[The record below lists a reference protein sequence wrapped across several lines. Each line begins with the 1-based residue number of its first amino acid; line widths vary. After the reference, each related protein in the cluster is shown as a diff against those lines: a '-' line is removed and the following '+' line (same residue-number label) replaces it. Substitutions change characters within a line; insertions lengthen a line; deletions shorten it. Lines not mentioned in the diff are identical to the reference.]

1 MNTSMNSN
9 PTMQIAIPCLVMVL
23 ALAGCSSGK
32 GEGSPPPETDAMT
45 ESVRRI
51 DEIRSQVGAGAG
63 SRNRLD
69 ELEEIRVPAA
79 EAWLD
84 RPLEARYRE
93 LRADHA
99 VRALAQGRPVRFELD
114 IEVAQE
120 IPFARRD
127 RSARTV
133 REHLDSVAAQADWSW
148 RIDRGVVMVEDIE
161 TRRFPLSSPPGTY
174 EAGLGLRNLNETG
187 GSTADNRMSLKL
199 DPYAEEIVAQV
210 MNVLGLGGG
219 GAGGAGP
226 VSGDPAEGE
235 GDGDGAGAARL
246 PFHDSTVDPRTA
258 VTVSPSANLLTVTA
272 RPNAMRKVE
281 AQMAAFDR
289 AASRVVQIS
298 LSLIEVDFRDGAKRN
313 LALNLIRRSSEL
325 PLNLLLGSSYPGV
338 LPGADGN
345 SAFVLGGSIVEE
357 GGAAVGGGYADAG
370 KRATG
375 STAVVQWLDTLG
387 DATIAWENTFGVINN
402 RIASV
407 DLTRTE
413 QFVSSITRE
422 AVEGTDQLSTEIEFD
437 DLRTGMVVH
446 LQPTARTDGRI
457 TLTLG
462 FSRSALVGRTP
473 YNYGDVQGQT
483 HTTDDFNHSISISLK
498 DGEPFLLSSLTE
510 SQTRREKSRIPF
522 WGRFGLG
529 TGNTRSSR
537 EREMVMMVTATV
549 VGS

>member
-1 MNTSMNSN
+1 MNSN
-9 PTMQIAIPCLVMVL
+9 TSSQIAILCLVPIL
-23 ALAGCSSGK
+23 ALSGCSSGK

-51 DEIRSQVGAGAG
+51 DEIRSQVGAGSEARG
-63 SRNRLD
+63 GLD
-69 ELEEIRVPAA
+69 ELEQIRVPAA

-84 RPLEARYRE
+84 RPVKAHYRE

-99 VRALAQGRPVRFELD
+99 IRALAQDRPVRFELD

-120 IPFARRD
+120 IPIARRD
-127 RSARTV
+127 RSARTI

-187 GSTADNRMSLKL
+187 GSTADNRMNLKL

-210 MNVLGLGGG
+210 KNVLGIGEGS
-219 GAGGAGP
+219 AGGAVP
-226 VSGDPAEGE
+226 LSGDSAEE
-235 GDGDGAGAARL
+235 DEAGPSRL
-246 PFHDSTVDPRTA
+246 PFHDGAVDPRTA

-289 AASRVVQIS
+289 AASRVVRIS
-298 LSLIEVDFRDGAKRN
+298 LSLIEVDFRDGSKRD

-325 PLNLLLGSSYPGV
+325 PLNLLLGSSTAAV
-338 LPGADGN
+338 LPGADSN
-345 SAFVLGGSIVEE
+345 SAFVLGGSIVDE
-357 GGAAVGGGYADAG
+357 GGAAIGVGYAAPG

-387 DATIAWENTFGVINN
+387 DAALAWDDTVEVINN

-422 AVEGTDQLSTEIEFD
+422 PVEGSDQLSTEIEFD
-437 DLRTGMVVH
+437 DLRTGLVVH
-446 LQPTARTDGRI
+446 VQPTARADGRI

-483 HTTDDFNHSISISLK
+483 HTTDDFNRSISISLK
-498 DGEPFLLSSLTE
+498 DGEPRLLSSLSE
-510 SQTRREKSRIPF
+510 SESRREKSRIPF
-522 WGRFGLG
+522 FGRFGLG
-529 TGNTRSSR
+529 TGNNRSSR
-537 EREMVMMVTATV
+537 ERDMVMMVTATV
-549 VGS
+549 IGS